1 MSNLKI
7 NILEIL
13 YCELSDI
20 QIKNSIKYIIKKIIN
35 NDKSFNLYKNNINFI
50 SEFCYII
57 IDSLCLRY
65 LNSTFGNYI
74 FNIVQVDSNSKEL
87 ISKNKI
93 KLFIFMIIRI
103 IISYIKNYL
112 LKKNFNPSFFTTPHI
127 TYQFIYLLTKNSQY
141 SNIINNI
148 FTIISA

>member
-20 QIKNSIKYIIKKIIN
+20 QVKNSIKYIVKKII
-35 NDKSFNLYKNNINFI
+35 LKNNIKFI

-57 IDSLCLRY
+57 IDSLYLRY

-93 KLFIFMIIRI
+93 KILLFMIMRI
-103 IISYIKNYL
+103 IISYIKIIYKKIILIAFYL
-112 LKKNFNPSFFTTPHI
+112 K
-127 TYQFIYLLTKNSQY
+127 YLISY
-141 SNIINNI
+141 INLYI
-148 FTIISA
+148 

>member
-20 QIKNSIKYIIKKIIN
+20 QVKKSIKYIVKIIIY
-35 NDKSFNLYKNNINFI
+35 NDKYFNFYKNNVI

-74 FNIVQVDSNSKEL
+74 FNIVQVDSNSKD
-87 ISKNKI
+87 
-93 KLFIFMIIRI
+93 
-103 IISYIKNYL
+103 
-112 LKKNFNPSFFTTPHI
+112 
-127 TYQFIYLLTKNSQY
+127 
-141 SNIINNI
+141 
-148 FTIISA
+148 